1 MRKAPVITVIIAF
14 LLAATAGA
22 ADQRFLTTD
31 PAAIIAM
38 VPPPPANDSPAGM
51 ADLETVL
58 QVQKDRTPA
67 QVARAKR
74 VCAHDS
80 LSMGTQVFGP
90 AFNEKNLPRTIAIL
104 TKATNERRPVVRASK
119 RQWDRVRP
127 YDRGLGVDPCV
138 ERQDNTS
145 YPSGHSSASALWAVF
160 LGKAMPE
167 YEILFMN
174 DVRETMWCRVIGGV
188 HYPSDTQ
195 AGKFIGTIIAN
206 EMLRNKQ
213 TQDAIKEMRAEL
225 LDFLKKNPDAK
236 QRAQALLKKTASK

>member
-1 MRKAPVITVIIAF
+1 MRKTPVITATIAL
-14 LLAATAGA
+14 LLAATLGA
-22 ADQRFLTTD
+22 AEQPFLTTD

-67 QVARAKR
+67 QAARAER
-74 VCAHDS
+74 VSAHDS
-80 LSMGTQVFGP
+80 LSMGAQVFGP

-104 TKATNERRPVVRASK
+104 TKATNERRPVVHASK
-119 RQWDRVRP
+119 RQWNRTRP
-127 YDRGLGVDPCV
+127 YDRGLGVEPCV
-138 ERQDNTS
+138 KRQDNTS
-145 YPSGHSSASALWAVF
+145 YPSGHSAASALWAVL

-167 YEILFMN
+167 YEILFMD

-195 AGKFIGTIIAN
+195 AGKLIGTIIAN

-213 TQDAIKEMRAEL
+213 TRDAIKEMRDEL

-236 QRAQALLKKTASK
+236 KRAQTLLEKTASK